1 MRSYFKISMLAA
13 IICSAT
19 TSGVQA
25 HPGSKILTT
34 GSGERTAMTAGMR
47 YEDVKGVHIFRGSA
61 MSAGGAKASTKTSLH
76 KQIEIEISM
85 TSRYQHFRHL
95 RTQGFYSGDA
105 YPSRR
110 YTHGFFS
117 GR

>member
-1 MRSYFKISMLAA
+1 MRSYFKIALLAA
-13 IICSAT
+13 LVCGVASAE
-19 TSGVQA
+19 A

-34 GSGERTAMTAGMR
+34 GSGERTAMTAGMT
-47 YEDVKGVHIFRGSA
+47 YEDIKGVHIFRGRTAEANAAESSA
-61 MSAGGAKASTKTSLH
+61 DMSARTEVA
-76 KQIEIEISM
+76 IEISV
-85 TSRYQHFRHL
+85 TPAYRRFRHL

-110 YTHGFFS
+110 YTHGFYS

>member
-1 MRSYFKISMLAA
+1 MRNNCKAVMLTALICTVAA
-13 IICSAT
+13 GAE
-19 TSGVQA
+19 A

-34 GSGERTAMTAGMR
+34 GGGERTAMTAGMT
-47 YEDVKGVHIFRGSA
+47 YEDVNGVHIFRGSA
-61 MSAGGAKASTKTSLH
+61 ATTNVANTSKSVAAH
-76 KQIEIEISM
+76 KQIEIEIAM
-85 TSRYQHFRHL
+85 TPVYRRLRHM

-110 YTHGFFS
+110 YTHGFYS

>member
-1 MRSYFKISMLAA
+1 MGSYFKMAMLTA
-13 IICSAT
+13 IICGAA
-19 TSGVQA
+19 TSGAHA

-61 MSAGGAKASTKTSLH
+61 ASVVDAQASNKASLH
-76 KQIEIEISM
+76 KQIELEISV
-85 TSRYQHFRHL
+85 TPAYRRFRHL
-95 RTQGFYSGDA
+95 RTQGFFSGDA